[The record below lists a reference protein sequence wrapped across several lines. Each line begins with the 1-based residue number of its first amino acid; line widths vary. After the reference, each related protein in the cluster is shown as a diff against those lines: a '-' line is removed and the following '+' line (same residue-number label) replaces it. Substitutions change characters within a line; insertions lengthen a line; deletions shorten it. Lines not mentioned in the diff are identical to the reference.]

1 MKQECA
7 ALIPDHTVPQF
18 HVVTMENSIQLVV
31 YVNYWNGKVCSFPGV
46 LKLLKTELIS
56 LIDDISGVDLVK
68 DKVTEQ

>member
-1 MKQECA
+1 
-7 ALIPDHTVPQF
+7 
-18 HVVTMENSIQLVV
+18 MENSIQLVV